1 MNERRTRRQPRRSR
15 RQVGTMRLA
24 RFDSIAVGHEFYHGA
39 TLFVKKSM
47 SSATTAVTGRLQR
60 FTPSTMV
67 RPATTPTTRRELSA
81 RQMAADAY
89 HRFVEACDQLHV

>member
-1 MNERRTRRQPRRSR
+1 MNERRRKNRETRQARSVDRRL
-15 RQVGTMRLA
+15 T
-24 RFDSIAVGHEFYHGA
+24 RFDGVGVGQEFYHGA

-47 SSATTAVTGRLQR
+47 SSATTAVTRRLQR
-60 FTPSTMV
+60 FTPSTQV
-67 RPATTPTTRRELSA
+67 RSITSHSAKDLSA